1 MATLHRDSKPET
13 SEVRGT
19 SEVSILIHSAAQ
31 LLTLA
36 GGPQRGTGLGGL
48 GLIENGAVAIEGD
61 LVVATGP
68 TEDLRRRHPAGL
80 EIDASGRVVL
90 PGFVDPHTHLVWAGD
105 RAAEF
110 DMRLAGISYLEIL
123 AAGGGIL
130 STVRRTRSAR
140 VEELAAEARPRLRR
154 MLAHGTTTAEAKT
167 GYGLETAAEIRML
180 EAIRKLN
187 AEGPIELAPTFLGAH
202 AIPPEFEG
210 RAEAYTDLLC
220 QEMLPAVQRWWRD
233 QAGGEALP
241 FVDVFCETGAFDLA
255 QTRRILEA
263 ARALGFPLKVH
274 ADEFGGLGGTG
285 LAVALG
291 AVSAD
296 HLVHTPTEDILALG
310 QSDTVAVALP
320 CTPFGLAE
328 REYSPAQAILK
339 AGGLLAIAT
348 DLNPGT
354 AWCESMQFAIAL
366 ACRYLRLTPA
376 QAIAAATI
384 NAAAAIGRA
393 DRVGSLEPG
402 KQADILVLDAPDYRH
417 LGYRFGTNLVSSV
430 IKRGRIVL

>member
-1 MATLHRDSKPET
+1 MNADL
-13 SEVRGT
+13 
-19 SEVSILIHSAAQ
+19 LIHSASQ
-31 LLTLA
+31 VLTLA
-36 GGPQRGTGLGGL
+36 GGPQRGRTLGRL
-48 GLIENGAVAIEGD
+48 GLIEDGAMAIEGGRI
-61 LVVATGP
+61 VATGP
-68 TEDLRRRHPAGL
+68 SEEIRRRHSATL

-110 DMRLAGISYLEIL
+110 EMRLAGKSYLEIL

-130 STVRRTRSAR
+130 STVRRTRSAP
-140 VEELAAEARPRLRR
+140 VEELVAEARPRLRR

-167 GYGLETAAEIRML
+167 GYGLETAAEIRMF

-187 AEGPIELAPTFLGAH
+187 AQGPIELAPTFLGAH
-202 AIPPEFEG
+202 AVPPEFEG
-210 RAEAYTDLLC
+210 RAEAYTDFLC
-220 QEMLPAVQRWWRD
+220 QEMLPAVQQWWRD
-233 QAGGEALP
+233 KAGGEALP

-263 ARALGFPLKVH
+263 ARSLGFPLKVH

-310 QSDTVAVALP
+310 RSDTVAVALP

-328 REYSPAQAILK
+328 REYSPAQAILE

-376 QAIAAATI
+376 QAIGAATI

-393 DRVGSLEPG
+393 DRIGSLEPG
-402 KQADILVLDAPDYRH
+402 KQADVLILDAPDYRH

-430 IKRGRIVL
+430 IKRGRIVV